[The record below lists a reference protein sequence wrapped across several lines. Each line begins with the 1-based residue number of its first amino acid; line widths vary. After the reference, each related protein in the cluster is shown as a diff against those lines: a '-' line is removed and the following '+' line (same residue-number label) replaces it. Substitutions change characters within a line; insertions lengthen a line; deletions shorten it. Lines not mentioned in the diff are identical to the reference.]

1 MSLRGRILV
10 VDDDHEILDMTSMLL
25 GSEGHEVSVA
35 ASGEEALQ
43 RLREDA
49 RPDLVLLD
57 INMPGLDGWEVLR
70 IRREDGTLD
79 ALPVIMFSVNFEI
92 REKLRAMQQGAADY
106 VVKPFETSS
115 LLQRVE
121 SYLAPRATG
130 GR

>member
-1 MSLRGRILV
+1 VSRRGRILV

-25 GSEGHEVSVA
+25 SSEGHDVAVA

-43 RLREDA
+43 RLREDGH
-49 RPDLVLLD
+49 PDLVLLD

-70 IRREDGTLD
+70 ILREDGTLD
-79 ALPVIMFSVNFEI
+79 RLPVIMFSVNFEI

-115 LLQRVE
+115 LLERVE
-121 SYLAPRATG
+121 TYLAPTAG